1 MKRLIYALKMAC
13 NWFSVLYLKRDNM
26 QISVTPE
33 SKKKVPYKTLFLT
46 LIYIDNRYGLE
57 ISGWGSNQSRKYMD
71 NVKEFREKW

>member
-1 MKRLIYALKMAC
+1 
-13 NWFSVLYLKRDNM
+13 M

-57 ISGWGSNQSRKYMD
+57 ISCWGSNQSRKYMD
-71 NVKEFREKW
+71 NVKEFREKNDNTKVTLILNLNTQLYLEDVRTPS

>member
-1 MKRLIYALKMAC
+1 
-13 NWFSVLYLKRDNM
+13 M

-57 ISGWGSNQSRKYMD
+57 ISCWGLNQSCKYMD
-71 NVKEFREKW
+71 NVKEYREKNDNTRMTLILNLNTLLYAFQNESPS